1 MRHSNPK
8 KKNIVI
14 LGDMSN
20 KDGFGVGQ
28 FVNDA
33 AMPEICED
41 DKSFLSTLQILEKY
55 EKQSFAKANCQ
66 VNEQLWFTATKD
78 IEANEELFTH
88 YGVDFWIHKLL
99 VESND
104 PKSRL
109 LIYSMHNQE
118 TKPFNL
124 RNFVK
129 FDEATCKVFTTVLL
143 GVPEES
149 LCNYKSAKEYLF
161 QMMVENGSIGEPK

>member
-20 KDGFGVGQ
+20 KDGFEVGQ

-33 AMPEICED
+33 AMPEICDD

-129 FDEATCKVFTTVLL
+129 FDEATCKAFTTVLL